1 MHGIKGAVESD
12 RTEDRSRTVS
22 SANQPFIAILIAAL
36 ALAIVTSLMLFAVRR
51 TSVTAKVA
59 ATEGEKLAPETYG
72 RYLAIER
79 YVASLRTNVIGARE
93 LQIRGFVRNA
103 GRMTVRSADL
113 RCVFQTKNGMK
124 ISFDIPLVVE
134 SRMQDIGNEPL
145 MPFSGRPFD
154 VRIPNLPENVVPE
167 ILETDIVKIKFLD
180 R

>member
-36 ALAIVTSLMLFAVRR
+36 ALTIVTSLMLFAVRR

-59 ATEGEKLAPETYG
+59 AEGEKLAPETYG

-113 RCVFQTKNGMK
+113 WCVFQTKNGMK

-145 MPFSGRPFD
+145 VPFSGRPFD

-167 ILETDIVKIKFLD
+167 ILGTDIVNIKFLD